1 MTRSRLFVS
10 LCSLAFLVNLVRV
23 VYAPLVEPLQAAFSV
38 GPGTIGLVVTLVW
51 TGSALPRIPIG
62 YLLTIVPRH
71 RVVLLAGATL
81 TISSLLATFANS
93 VLTLALGAFLIGTAT
108 SGYFV
113 AANPLISELYTG
125 QIGRMIGIHGAVIQ
139 VAAVIAAPLVTL
151 ALLVSWRLVFALIA
165 LGALVATLVLY
176 RIAKRTDLPVA
187 SGVDRDFLGAIR
199 GEWRLIA
206 LGVVVFGATS
216 FVWQGVF
223 NFYPSYME
231 TARGFDP
238 GLSRNLLTVAF
249 AAGVPAFWV
258 SGSLVDRLPTLPYL
272 LAVIGSFIVCVLL
285 LTVTNG
291 LHGIVVLSAILGYAI
306 HSMFPAAD
314 TFLLSS
320 FPDEHRGGAY
330 ATFSGGMM
338 FGQALGSWFVGA
350 LVEYGIPYDTVFQGL
365 ALGLV
370 VPITAV
376 TVLGATNRLPAAI
389 DA

>member
-1 MTRSRLFVS
+1 MSRSRLFAS
-10 LCSLAFLVNLVRV
+10 LCSMAFLVNLVRV

-62 YLLTIVPRH
+62 YLLTVVPRH

-81 TISSLLATFANS
+81 TGSSLLATFANS
-93 VLTLALGAFLIGTAT
+93 VVTLALGAFLIGTAT

-113 AANPLISELYTG
+113 AANPLISELYSG
-125 QIGRMIGIHGAVIQ
+125 QVGRMLGIHGTATQ
-139 VAAVIAAPLVTL
+139 LAAVVAAPLVTL
-151 ALLVSWRLVFALIA
+151 ALFVSWRLVFALVGVA
-165 LGALVATLVLY
+165 ALVSTLVLY
-176 RIAKRTDLPVA
+176 RTAKRTTFPAA

-206 LGVVVFGATS
+206 LGVAVFGTAS
-216 FVWQGVF
+216 FLWQGLF

-231 TARGFDP
+231 AARGFDP
-238 GLSRNLLTVAF
+238 GAARNLLTVAF
-249 AAGVPAFWV
+249 AAGVPAFWI
-258 SGSLVDRLPTLPYL
+258 SGRLVDRLPTVPYL
-272 LAVIGSFIVCVLL
+272 LAVIAAFAAGVLL
-285 LTVTNG
+285 LTVTTG
-291 LHGIVVLSAILGYAI
+291 LLGIVVLSAVVGYAV

-338 FGQALGSWFVGA
+338 FGQALGSWFVGE
-350 LVEYGIPYDTVFQGL
+350 LVEAGVAYDTVFQAL
-365 ALGLV
+365 ALV
-370 VPITAV
+370 VVAVVGAFALLRTA
-376 TVLGATNRLPAAI
+376 GRLPAA
-389 DA
+389 ASA

>member
-71 RVVLLAGATL
+71 RVVLLAGVTL
-81 TISSLLATFANS
+81 TVSSLLATFANS
-93 VLTLALGAFLIGTAT
+93 VFTLSLGAFLIGTAT

-113 AANPLISELYTG
+113 AANPLISELYSG
-125 QIGRMIGIHGAVIQ
+125 QIGRMLGIHGAVIQ

-151 ALLVSWRLVFALIA
+151 ALLVSWRLVFAVIG
-165 LGALVATLVLY
+165 LGALVATVVLY
-176 RIAKRTDLPVA
+176 RVAKRTELPAA
-187 SGVDRDFLGAIR
+187 SGVDRDFIGAIR
-199 GEWRLIA
+199 GEWRLIV
-206 LGVVVFGATS
+206 LGVVVFGAAS

-238 GLSRNLLTVAF
+238 QLSRNLLTVAF

-272 LAVIGSFIVCVLL
+272 LAVIVSFIVGVLL
-285 LTVTNG
+285 LTVTTG
-291 LHGIVVLSAILGYAI
+291 LLGIVVLSAVIGYVI

-314 TFLLSS
+314 AFLLSS

-350 LVEYGIPYDTVFQGL
+350 LVEYGVPYDTVFQGL
-365 ALGLV
+365 ALALV
-370 VPITAV
+370 LPVAAV
-376 TVLGATNRLPAAI
+376 VALGATNRLPAAI

>member
-1 MTRSRLFVS
+1 M
-10 LCSLAFLVNLVRV
+10 AFLINLVRV

-38 GPGTIGLVVTLVW
+38 GPGTVGLLVTLVW

-81 TISSLLATFANS
+81 TGSSLLATFADS
-93 VLTLALGAFLIGTAT
+93 ILTLAVGTFLIGTAT

-113 AANPLISELYTG
+113 AANPLISELYAG
-125 QIGRMIGIHGAVIQ
+125 QVGRMLGIHGTATQ
-139 VAAVIAAPLVTL
+139 LAAVIAAPLVSL
-151 ALLVSWRLVFALIA
+151 SLLVSWRVVFALVGIAA
-165 LGALVATLVLY
+165 LGATAVLY
-176 RIAKRTDLPVA
+176 RIARRTEFPAA
-187 SGVDRDFLGAIR
+187 SGVDRDFVGAIR
-199 GEWRLIA
+199 AQWRLIA
-206 LGVVVFGATS
+206 LGVLVFGATS
-216 FVWQGVF
+216 FLWQGLF

-238 GLSRNLLTVAF
+238 ELARNLLTVAF
-249 AAGVPAFWV
+249 AAGVPAFWI
-258 SGSLVDRLPTLPYL
+258 SGRLVDRLPTVPYL
-272 LAVIGSFIVCVLL
+272 LAVIASFAAGVFL
-285 LTVTNG
+285 LTLTEG
-291 LHGIVVLSAILGYAI
+291 LLGIVVLSALIGYVI

-350 LVEYGIPYDTVFQGL
+350 LVEYGIAYDVLFQGL
-365 ALGLV
+365 ALGLGV
-370 VPITAV
+370 LLFAF
-376 TVLGATNRLPAAI
+376 TVLGLAGRLPVAI
-389 DA
+389 A

>member
-1 MTRSRLFVS
+1 M
-10 LCSLAFLVNLVRV
+10 AFLVNLVRV

-62 YLLTIVPRH
+62 YLLTVVPRH

-81 TISSLLATFANS
+81 TGSSLLATFANS
-93 VLTLALGAFLIGTAT
+93 VVTLALGAFLIGTAT

-113 AANPLISELYTG
+113 AANPLISELYSG
-125 QIGRMIGIHGAVIQ
+125 QVGRMLGIHGTATQ
-139 VAAVIAAPLVTL
+139 LAAVVAAPLVTL
-151 ALLVSWRLVFALIA
+151 ALFVSWRLVFALVGVA
-165 LGALVATLVLY
+165 ALVSTLVLY
-176 RIAKRTDLPVA
+176 RTAKRTTFPAA

-206 LGVVVFGATS
+206 LGVAVFGTAS
-216 FVWQGVF
+216 FLWQGLF

-231 TARGFDP
+231 AARGFDP
-238 GLSRNLLTVAF
+238 GAARNLLTVAF
-249 AAGVPAFWV
+249 AAGVPAFWI
-258 SGSLVDRLPTLPYL
+258 SGRLVDRLPTVPYL
-272 LAVIGSFIVCVLL
+272 LAVIAAFAAGVLL
-285 LTVTNG
+285 LTVTTG
-291 LHGIVVLSAILGYAI
+291 LLGIVVLSAVVGYAV

-338 FGQALGSWFVGA
+338 FGQALGSWFVGE
-350 LVEYGIPYDTVFQGL
+350 LVEAGVAYDTVFQAL
-365 ALGLV
+365 ALV
-370 VPITAV
+370 VVAVVGAFALLRTA
-376 TVLGATNRLPAAI
+376 GRLPAA
-389 DA
+389 ASA

>member
-93 VLTLALGAFLIGTAT
+93 VFTLALGAFLIGTAT

-125 QIGRMIGIHGAVIQ
+125 QIGRMLGIHGAVIQ

-151 ALLVSWRLVFALIA
+151 ALFVSWRLVFALIA
-165 LGALVATLVLY
+165 LGALVATVVLY
-176 RIAKRTDLPVA
+176 RVAKRTELPAA

-199 GEWRLIA
+199 GEWRLIV
-206 LGVVVFGATS
+206 LGVVVFGAAS

-238 GLSRNLLTVAF
+238 QLSRNLLTVTF
-249 AAGVPAFWV
+249 AAGVPAFWI

-272 LAVIGSFIVCVLL
+272 LAVIVSFIVGVLL
-285 LTVTNG
+285 LTVTTG
-291 LHGIVVLSAILGYAI
+291 LLGIVILSAIIGYVI

-314 TFLLSS
+314 AFLLSS

-338 FGQALGSWFVGA
+338 FGQALGSWFVGV

-365 ALGLV
+365 ALALV
-370 VPITAV
+370 LPVAAV
-376 TVLGATNRLPAAI
+376 VVLGATNRLPAAI